1 MILGSKP
8 IFTIVFARVFLG
20 EKIHRLDFFA
30 VNPFVMIF
38 TNSQS
43 TDSNTISNIEYI
55 FCPQGPLRVTSAP
68 VRLSESRAKKRQ
80 EGEQDD
86 EEEEGIGFREGRKS

>member
-20 EKIHRLDFFA
+20 EKIHRLDLFA
-30 VNPFVMIF
+30 VNPFV
-38 TNSQS
+38 NSQS
-43 TDSNTISNIEYI
+43 TDSHTVPNIEYI

>member
-30 VNPFVMIF
+30 VNPFV
-38 TNSQS
+38 NSQS
-43 TDSNTISNIEYI
+43 TDSNTVPNIEYI